1 MYPPL
6 TLFRPVTPAP
16 PRYQPIADIESW
28 IHAHK
33 ITDPETLAAVRE
45 KNPPPVIPPKYK
57 SKPVVYDSDH
67 VHVSLRVTKTGV
79 KIQLSYPWHDIDAHM
94 SKGHLPPL
102 NVWIPALHALGYPEE
117 YLERVIARDD
127 WFRRNSAKLDE
138 FIESVF
144 GPMQKQ
150 KFRGK
155 QDSDKVDEFIANAF
169 GKSLEAK
176 PLVRDRS

>member
-1 MYPPL
+1 
-6 TLFRPVTPAP
+6 
-16 PRYQPIADIESW
+16 
-28 IHAHK
+28 
-33 ITDPETLAAVRE
+33 
-45 KNPPPVIPPKYK
+45 
-57 SKPVVYDSDH
+57 
-67 VHVSLRVTKTGV
+67 
-79 KIQLSYPWHDIDAHM
+79 M

-117 YLERVIARDD
+117 SLERVISRDD

-155 QDSDKVDEFIANAF
+155 QDSDKVDEFVANAF
-169 GKSLEAK
+169 PVKK
-176 PLVRDRS
+176 